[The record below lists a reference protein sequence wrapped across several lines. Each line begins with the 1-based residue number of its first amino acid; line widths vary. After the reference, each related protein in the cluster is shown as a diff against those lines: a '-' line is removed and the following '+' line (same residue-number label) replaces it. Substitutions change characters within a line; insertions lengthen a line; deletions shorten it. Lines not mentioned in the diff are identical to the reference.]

1 MKKSVYASF
10 LMLGIMN
17 IGPALAADPIKAQ
30 KQSSAAQSVQSKVDR
45 DVAAQAAEERKK
57 ILADAVDAVANTE
70 GALLALEA
78 KKKNEALSLLEK
90 ATGKLDLIMARD
102 PDLALAPV
110 DINETVI
117 DVYTDVDSIK
127 AMVKEAR
134 KALDNNRLQEARNL
148 IKGLASEIVIATT
161 SIPLETY
168 PDTIKTVAPLI
179 DQGKIKEAKQVLH
192 DLLNTLVVTEHVI
205 PLPLLRADLLIT
217 EADALAKNKK
227 RTKDKNK
234 ALADALKEVRHQLQL
249 AEALGYGDKTA
260 FGPVY
265 DQIKALEEKVAG
277 GKSGEGWFDK
287 LKQDVSSIFK

>member
-205 PLPLLRADLLIT
+205 PLPLLRADLLVT
-217 EADALAKNKK
+217 EAEALAKKKK
-227 RTKDKNK
+227 RTKDENK

-249 AEALGYGDKTA
+249 AEALGYGDKSA

>member
-110 DINETVI
+110 DIDETVI

-179 DQGKIKEAKQVLH
+179 GQGKIKEAKQVLH

>member
-30 KQSSAAQSVQSKVDR
+30 KQSSAAQSVQPKVDR

-205 PLPLLRADLLIT
+205 PLPLLRADLLVT
-217 EADALAKNKK
+217 EAEALAKKKK
-227 RTKDKNK
+227 RTKDENK

-249 AEALGYGDKTA
+249 AEALGYGDKSA